1 MSKDIIKEAMQEWVD
16 QQSPSTLQEAVTNL
30 QQLRRTT
37 MTIQQVNALIKTNPR
52 QVSQEQLEDLDSAI
66 RYYSNLAEEEHDPML
81 SILVDDWII
90 FFNKACALED

>member
-1 MSKDIIKEAMQEWVD
+1 
-16 QQSPSTLQEAVTNL
+16 
-30 QQLRRTT
+30 
-37 MTIQQVNALIKTNPR
+37 MTIQQVNALIKNDPR

-66 RYYSNLAEEEHDPML
+66 RYYSNLAEEYDPML

>member
-1 MSKDIIKEAMQEWVD
+1 
-16 QQSPSTLQEAVTNL
+16 
-30 QQLRRTT
+30 

-66 RYYSNLAEEEHDPML
+66 RYYSNLAEEHDPML

>member
-1 MSKDIIKEAMQEWVD
+1 
-16 QQSPSTLQEAVTNL
+16 
-30 QQLRRTT
+30 